1 MIASFNPAYKL
12 RWQSTEDSHI
22 VILMRFL

>member
-12 RWQSTEDSHI
+12 RWQSTQDSHI
-22 VILMRFL
+22 VILMRFQ

>member
-12 RWQSTEDSHI
+12 RWQSTEGSHI
-22 VILMRFL
+22 VILMRFQ